1 VLRHCLSAALLL
13 LTLVAR
19 APAQPVAPA
28 AAKPVVLY
36 DFEADEQVRAFA
48 TSDSLREG
56 GATTELVY
64 AFRSALAPE
73 RVGGQHSLYIVFHE
87 AEDAWAKVTAPVKG
101 AEWAAAKAATLA
113 FWANPCSAD
122 STVEF
127 SLETDDGT
135 SFVHEVALSGDGWQE
150 IALPIAS
157 FKAQD
162 GRTADAALE
171 SITRLGIAK
180 RGTWP
185 PSAFRLDQFELRA
198 EGAPPAGT
206 GPEPPTGVGP
216 EGPGTPVEGPTTPI
230 EVGPTTPPV
239 QESYAVNV
247 AATFASPTSLY
258 FRPYLGGN
266 VLQSDLSLL
275 AKPEVALAAKALE
288 PMTRTIATVPPDPSD
303 DAATLAELSVR
314 IAALSKVSKERGI
327 LVCVQAP
334 ADGSV
339 TAERYAGFCE
349 TLVRRFGATAGTE
362 QKQIRYWELFDSPV
376 LIGDA
381 DYQRICQMANSAAK
395 RIRAADADA
404 RIGGMAFFAAQRG
417 IMDRVLRGTKGAFTF
432 LSWHFYGAS
441 MASVA
446 DDMLFQAADSGLTYG
461 KNDPIGPDQVLELLK
476 VADLYEKG
484 LLFVTEC
491 NVNNVRT
498 VEGRSQD
505 PRTDSAIAGAW
516 LASYLVTV
524 GPIVDVVLVSRL
536 AGDTWGM
543 VHSDGSGG
551 PLYWTARLF
560 REHFPR
566 GGQLVG
572 ATSTARTRLLA
583 LGAVYETHKSL
594 LLINRANQP
603 AVVGL
608 DCSGFAGP
616 VRATLV
622 GAGGTEPG
630 LSTLE
635 LPVELETRQVQ
646 PPTPEGAT
654 EPPPPTKETRAKCS
668 GVTLP
673 PYGVAVVEFRGAR

>member
-1 VLRHCLSAALLL
+1 MLRLCLSAALLL
-13 LTLVAR
+13 TTLVAR
-19 APAQPVAPA
+19 APAQPVAAA
-28 AAKPVVLY
+28 AAKPVAVY
-36 DFEADEQVRAFA
+36 DFEADEQVRAFV

-73 RVGGQHSLYIVFHE
+73 RVGGQHSLYVVFHE
-87 AEDAWAKVTAPVKG
+87 AEDAWAKVTAPVNG
-101 AEWAAAKAATLA
+101 SEWADAKAATLA

-127 SLETDDGT
+127 SLEADDGT
-135 SFVHEVALSGDGWQE
+135 SFVHEIALSGDGWQE

-157 FKAQD
+157 FKTQD
-162 GRTADAALE
+162 GRTADTALA
-171 SITRLGIAK
+171 SITKLGIAK

-185 PSAFRLDQFELRA
+185 PSAFRIDQLELRT
-198 EGAPPAGT
+198 EGSTPTGT
-206 GPEPPTGVGP
+206 GPEAPTGVQ
-216 EGPGTPVEGPTTPI
+216 PGTPTEDPTTPD

-247 AATFASPTSLY
+247 AAAFANPTSLY

-266 VLQSDLSLL
+266 VLPSDLTLL

-303 DAATLAELSVR
+303 DTATLAELSVR
-314 IAALSKVSKERGI
+314 ISALSKVSKERGI

-339 TAERYAGFCE
+339 KPERYAGFCE
-349 TLVRRFGATAGTE
+349 ALVRRFGATAGTE

-376 LIGDA
+376 LIGDE
-381 DYQRICQMANSAAK
+381 DYQRICLMANTAAK
-395 RIRAADADA
+395 RIRAIDSDA
-404 RIGGMAFFAAQRG
+404 RIGGMAFFAAQQG
-417 IMDRVLRGTKGAFTF
+417 IMERVLRGTKGAFTF

-461 KNDPIGPDQVLELLK
+461 RNDPIGPDRVLELLK

-498 VEGRSQD
+498 VEGASQD

-536 AGDTWGM
+536 AGDSWGM

-608 DCSGFAGP
+608 DCSGFSGP
-616 VRATLV
+616 VRATLL

-654 EPPPPTKETRAKCS
+654 APPPPTRETRAKCG

-673 PYGVAVVEFRGAR
+673 PYGVAVVEFRGTR